1 MTLGLVYF
9 KYASMFIRAIKRANK
24 NGLQDLKNASKN
36 SYRKECYSTTCS
48 KSINCNC
55 KICSSYVYNL
65 LNGVEFLPV

>member
-1 MTLGLVYF
+1 MTFGLVYF
-9 KYASMFIRAIKRANK
+9 KYASMFIRATKEGLK

-36 SYRKECYSTTCS
+36 SYRKERHSTTCY